1 MLPVLGVSA
10 ERYLYIHL
18 VVALRAPV
26 ADNCMLH
33 VLLGGIASAQTSPGG
48 TLVMIRYISVC
59 LLIDAEPSPH
69 GGRQVRDVDIETER
83 TPT

>member
-48 TLVMIRYISVC
+48 TLTAADRFVMWTLRQNG
-59 LLIDAEPSPH
+59 LPH
-69 GGRQVRDVDIETER
+69 EGRFCEGCSG
-83 TPT
+83 